1 MDKALVARPRPPD
14 LDDVTVEASALA
26 VVFGFHKMVPL
37 KSFLLMRKAFPAG
50 RLERNELRVEGEVGI
65 GDRLAAEFEL
75 RVEPT
80 LALGDVG
87 AEFELRVE
95 TQALDD
101 ELTVELE
108 RVSTLCDE
116 MAATFELRV
125 LEADDTPLV
134 VEFCLR
140 AITIFT
146 PDGRLS
152 RRDALRAS
160 TLTHWAAPE
169 AELELRVET
178 VAVATLALV
187 SVLW

>member
-75 RVEPT
+75 RVE
-80 LALGDVG
+80 
-87 AEFELRVE
+87 

-152 RRDALRAS
+152 RRDVLRAS